1 MRNIINILF
10 ATAILLAPPVLAL
23 AQAPAEAPAEEAA
36 EAMAEEPAEA
46 VAGEPAEES
55 GIAVGGGL
63 IGIGAGIIV
72 VGAGLGIG
80 KFTAAAVESIA
91 RQPQAAKDIQSAFQ
105 LPLFLLEG
113 VAVIGLGVL
122 FVALLF

>member
-1 MRNIINILF
+1 MKTTYNTLF
-10 ATAILLAPPVLAL
+10 FLAL
-23 AQAPAEAPAEEAA
+23 LMATPVMASAQALDKYSGAA
-36 EAMAEEPAEA
+36 
-46 VAGEPAEES
+46 
-55 GIAVGGGL
+55 
-63 IGIGAGIIV
+63 IGAGIIV

-91 RQPQAAKDIQSAFQ
+91 RQPQAADEIKSAFQ

-113 VAVIGLGVL
+113 VAVIGLGVA

>member
-1 MRNIINILF
+1 MRSTINILF
-10 ATAILLAPPVLAL
+10 ASAILLALP
-23 AQAPAEAPAEEAA
+23 
-36 EAMAEEPAEA
+36 AMASAQVLDKA
-46 VAGEPAEES
+46 S
-55 GIAVGGGL
+55 GSA
-63 IGIGAGIIV
+63 IGAGIIV

-80 KFTAAAVESIA
+80 RFTAAAVESIA
-91 RQPQAAKDIQSAFQ
+91 RQPQAASDIRAAFQ

>member
-1 MRNIINILF
+1 MRKTINILF
-10 ATAILLAPPVLAL
+10 AAAILLALPVVVS
-23 AQAPAEAPAEEAA
+23 AQAPA
-36 EAMAEEPAEA
+36 
-46 VAGEPAEES
+46 GEQAEES
-55 GIAVGGGL
+55 GISIGGGL
-63 IGIGAGIIV
+63 VGVGAGIIV

-80 KFTAAAVESIA
+80 RFTAAAVESIA
-91 RQPQAAKDIQSAFQ
+91 RQPQAARDIQSAFQ

>member
-1 MRNIINILF
+1 MRKTFNILF
-10 ATAILLAPPVLAL
+10 AAAILLALPAL
-23 AQAPAEAPAEEAA
+23 VSAQAPGEEAA
-36 EAMAEEPAEA
+36 E
-46 VAGEPAEES
+46 ES
-55 GIAVGGGL
+55 AISVGGGL
-63 IGIGAGIIV
+63 VGVGAGIIV

-80 KFTAAAVESIA
+80 RFTAAAVESIA

>member
-1 MRNIINILF
+1 MRKTINILF
-10 ATAILLAPPVLAL
+10 AAAILLALPVVVS
-23 AQAPAEAPAEEAA
+23 AQAPA
-36 EAMAEEPAEA
+36 
-46 VAGEPAEES
+46 GESAEES
-55 GIAVGGGL
+55 GIGVGGGL
-63 IGIGAGIIV
+63 VGVGAGIIV

-80 KFTAAAVESIA
+80 RFTAAAVESIA

>member
-1 MRNIINILF
+1 MKNSLHILY
-10 ATAILLAPPVLAL
+10 AAAILLALP
-23 AQAPAEAPAEEAA
+23 
-36 EAMAEEPAEA
+36 AMASAQLLDKS
-46 VAGEPAEES
+46 S
-55 GIAVGGGL
+55 GSAL
-63 IGIGAGIIV
+63 GAGIIV

-80 KFTAAAVESIA
+80 RFTAAAVESIA
-91 RQPQAAKDIQSAFQ
+91 RQPQAAKDIRGAFQ

>member
-1 MRNIINILF
+1 MKRTFNILF
-10 ATAILLAPPVLAL
+10 ALAILLAMP
-23 AQAPAEAPAEEAA
+23 
-36 EAMAEEPAEA
+36 AMASAQLLDKG
-46 VAGEPAEES
+46 AGSA
-55 GIAVGGGL
+55 L
-63 IGIGAGIIV
+63 GAGIIV

-91 RQPQAAKDIQSAFQ
+91 RQPQAAKDIRGAFQ

>member
-1 MRNIINILF
+1 MKKTINILF
-10 ATAILLAPPVLAL
+10 AAAIVLAL
-23 AQAPAEAPAEEAA
+23 PVVVSAQVPAEEAA
-36 EAMAEEPAEA
+36 E
-46 VAGEPAEES
+46 ES
-55 GIAVGGGL
+55 VISIGGGL
-63 IGIGAGIIV
+63 VGVGAGIVV
-72 VGAGLGIG
+72 VGAGIGIG
-80 KFTAAAVESIA
+80 RFTAAAVESIA

>member
-1 MRNIINILF
+1 MK
-10 ATAILLAPPVLAL
+10 ATYNMLVTVAATTLATPMMAS
-23 AQAPAEAPAEEAA
+23 AQALDKYSGAA
-36 EAMAEEPAEA
+36 
-46 VAGEPAEES
+46 
-55 GIAVGGGL
+55 
-63 IGIGAGIIV
+63 IGAGIIV

-91 RQPQAAKDIQSAFQ
+91 RQPQAAEEIKSAFQ

-113 VAVIGLGVL
+113 VAVIGLGAA

>member
-1 MRNIINILF
+1 MKTTINILF
-10 ATAILLAPPVLAL
+10 VLAILLALPAVAS
-23 AQAPAEAPAEEAA
+23 AQALDKAA
-36 EAMAEEPAEA
+36 GSA
-46 VAGEPAEES
+46 
-55 GIAVGGGL
+55 
-63 IGIGAGIIV
+63 IGAGIIV

-80 KFTAAAVESIA
+80 RFTAAAVESIA
-91 RQPQAAKDIQSAFQ
+91 RQPGASKEIRAAFQ

>member
-1 MRNIINILF
+1 MRSTFNIMF
-10 ATAILLAPPVLAL
+10 ALAILLALP
-23 AQAPAEAPAEEAA
+23 
-36 EAMAEEPAEA
+36 AMASAQVLDKA
-46 VAGEPAEES
+46 S
-55 GIAVGGGL
+55 GSA
-63 IGIGAGIIV
+63 IGAGIIV

-91 RQPQAAKDIQSAFQ
+91 RQPQAASDIRAAFQ

>member
-1 MRNIINILF
+1 MKTTITTLF
-10 ATAILLAPPVLAL
+10 ALAVLLALP
-23 AQAPAEAPAEEAA
+23 
-36 EAMAEEPAEA
+36 A
-46 VAGEPAEES
+46 VASAQVLDQAS
-55 GIAVGGGL
+55 GSA
-63 IGIGAGIIV
+63 IGAGIIV

-80 KFTAAAVESIA
+80 RFTAAAVESIA
-91 RQPQAAKDIQSAFQ
+91 RQPQAAKDIRAAFQ

>member
-1 MRNIINILF
+1 MKNFLHILYAAALLF
-10 ATAILLAPPVLAL
+10 ALP
-23 AQAPAEAPAEEAA
+23 
-36 EAMAEEPAEA
+36 AMASAQLLDKA
-46 VAGEPAEES
+46 S
-55 GIAVGGGL
+55 GSAL
-63 IGIGAGIIV
+63 GAGIIV

-91 RQPQAAKDIQSAFQ
+91 RQPQAAKDIRGAFQ

>member
-1 MRNIINILF
+1 MKSTCKILF
-10 ATAILLAPPVLAL
+10 TLAILLALPAL
-23 AQAPAEAPAEEAA
+23 ASAQMLDKA
-36 EAMAEEPAEA
+36 
-46 VAGEPAEES
+46 S
-55 GIAVGGGL
+55 GSA
-63 IGIGAGIIV
+63 IGAGIIV

-91 RQPQAAKDIQSAFQ
+91 RQPQAVKEIRGAFQ

>member
-1 MRNIINILF
+1 MRTTINLLF
-10 ATAILLAPPVLAL
+10 VTAILVAL
-23 AQAPAEAPAEEAA
+23 PAVAIAQVSDEAEISGEAPDSAI
-36 EAMAEEPAEA
+36 
-46 VAGEPAEES
+46 GK
-55 GIAVGGGL
+55 GIIA
-63 IGIGAGIIV
+63 IGAGIVV

-91 RQPQAAKDIQSAFQ
+91 RQPQAAKDIQAAFQ

>member
-23 AQAPAEAPAEEAA
+23 AQAPAEAPAEEPA
-36 EAMAEEPAEA
+36 EAVAGEPAEA

>member
-1 MRNIINILF
+1 MKRTFNILF
-10 ATAILLAPPVLAL
+10 GLAILLALP
-23 AQAPAEAPAEEAA
+23 
-36 EAMAEEPAEA
+36 AMASAQLLDQG
-46 VAGEPAEES
+46 AGSA
-55 GIAVGGGL
+55 
-63 IGIGAGIIV
+63 IGAGIIV

-91 RQPQAAKDIQSAFQ
+91 RQPQAAKDIRAAFQ